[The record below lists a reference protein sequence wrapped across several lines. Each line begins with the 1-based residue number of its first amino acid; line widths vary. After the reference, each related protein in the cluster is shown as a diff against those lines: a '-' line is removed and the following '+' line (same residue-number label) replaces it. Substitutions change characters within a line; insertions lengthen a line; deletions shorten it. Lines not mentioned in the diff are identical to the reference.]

1 MKLSMWSSFY
11 HDLQPED
18 MVLELE
24 KYGYTYSE
32 LSDEHSVMLL
42 ERGDAAEIGTAFK
55 SFADAHNVQF
65 PQGHLKLSARICE
78 DADRAYLKRQLDLFR
93 AIGVKNAVL
102 HFDGLDRYG
111 DFDVAEIRARNVK
124 AIRDLIAHI
133 EDTDIVICLENIHD
147 PKPVAR
153 TAEQLL
159 WFMNEIGGEHIG
171 ICLDTGHLN
180 LVPEATDQAHFI
192 RTAGKYLKALHLAD
206 NDGSGDQHLMP
217 SALGQ
222 VDFAA
227 VIREARKA
235 GYDSIYNYEVPGER
249 YIPLPLR
256 GFKLEYIRKVTTYL
270 WETCEE

>member
-11 HDLQPED
+11 HDLQPEE

-32 LSDEHSVMLL
+32 ISDEHSVMLL
-42 ERGDAAEIGTAFK
+42 DRGDAAEIGTAFK
-55 SFADAHNVQF
+55 KFADEHNVQF
-65 PQGHLKLSARICE
+65 PQGHLKLSARICDDE
-78 DADRAYLKRQLDLFR
+78 DRAYVKRQLDLFK
-93 AIGVKNAVL
+93 ALGTKYAVL

-111 DFDVAEIRARNVK
+111 DFDVDTIRARNVE

-133 EDTDIVICLENIHD
+133 EGTDIVICLENIHA

-159 WFMNEIGGEHIG
+159 WFMEEIGGEHIG

-180 LVPEATDQAHFI
+180 LVPEASDQAHFI

-222 VDFAA
+222 IDFEA
-227 VIREARKA
+227 VFRETREI

-249 YIPLPLR
+249 YITLPLR
-256 GFKLEYIRKVTTYL
+256 GFKLNYIRELSAYY
-270 WETCEE
+270 WEQCE

>member
-32 LSDEHSVMLL
+32 ISDEHSVMLL
-42 ERGDAAEIGTAFK
+42 DRGDAAEVGAAFRK
-55 SFADAHNVQF
+55 FADAHNVQF
-65 PQGHLKLSARICE
+65 PQGHLKLSARICD
-78 DADRAYLKRQLDLFR
+78 DADRTYVKRQLDLFK
-93 AIGVKNAVL
+93 ALGTKYAVL

-111 DFDVAEIRARNVK
+111 DFDADTIRTRNVE
-124 AIRDLIAHI
+124 AIRDLIEHI
-133 EDTDIVICLENIHD
+133 RDTDIVICLENIHS
-147 PKPVAR
+147 PKPITR
-153 TAEQLL
+153 TVEQLL
-159 WFMNEIGGEHIG
+159 WFVEQIGGEHIG

-180 LVPEATDQAHFI
+180 LVPEASDQAHFI

-222 VDFAA
+222 VDFEA
-227 VIREARKA
+227 VFRETRKI

-256 GFKLEYIRKVTTYL
+256 GFKLEYIRELSTYY
-270 WETCEE
+270 WEQCE